1 MMKFLQKTALYAA
14 FCCFYSIPVFA
25 DVEVLGAPAAGEQ
38 TTLEKAKTVL
48 EQAGALNEAAT
59 EAAQT
64 TTAAMNQANGLVE
77 QAMDPEALIKTAA
90 AAAVSA
96 AGTAVMGAM
105 KDMVDGKSSDDEVM
119 EKVQETYQVVENTP
133 MPEQRRQYDEINKKA
148 GKDIALLF
156 ARARMLRKELKE
168 EEPQDLEGLDEKTI
182 AELQQLSKT
191 LMIKSGERWNK
202 ILEMQ
207 AYIME
212 FNSANEIQKFKREAE
227 EKSDDQ
233 EQK

>member
-1 MMKFLQKTALYAA
+1 MITTLKKTAFWVVIGSLYA
-14 FCCFYSIPVFA
+14 
-25 DVEVLGAPAAGEQ
+25 LPAAADIEALVAAVNPSRENSEKVMK
-38 TTLEKAKTVL
+38 TLETV
-48 EQAGALNEAAT
+48 NAT
-59 EAAQT
+59 QETLSTAAQT
-64 TTAAMNQANGLVE
+64 AGAAVNQANGLVE

-90 AAAVSA
+90 SAAVSA

-105 KDMVDGKSSDDEVM
+105 QDMVDGKSSDDEVM
-119 EKVQETYQVVENTP
+119 EKVQETYQVVENAP

-148 GKDIALLF
+148 GKDIAMLF

-168 EEPQDLEGLDEKTI
+168 EEPQDMEGLDEKTI

-191 LMIKSGERWNK
+191 LMIKSCERWNK

-207 AYIME
+207 TYVME

-233 EQK
+233 KQK